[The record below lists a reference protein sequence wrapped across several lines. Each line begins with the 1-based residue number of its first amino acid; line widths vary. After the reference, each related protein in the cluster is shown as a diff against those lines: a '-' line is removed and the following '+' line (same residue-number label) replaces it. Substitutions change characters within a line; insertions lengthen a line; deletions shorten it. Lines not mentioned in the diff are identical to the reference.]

1 MMKPAPAALPE
12 TSPLP
17 GYLIDRFRAWHNQRY
32 AENRAWFARLA
43 SEGQRPRAMMVSCC
57 DSRVNVVEMF
67 GAEPGDLF
75 VVRNVA
81 NLVPPYSPDH
91 QHHGTSAAVE
101 YAVNALK
108 VAHIVVV
115 GHSNCGGVH
124 ACHDMCAGLAP
135 ELEERSSFVGRWMDI
150 LRPAYDR
157 VAADVPEPE
166 ARPAALEREAVLV
179 SLRNLATFPFVAQ
192 AVSTGMLT
200 LHGAF
205 IDIATGML
213 EFYDHRAGRFV
224 PDARLPG
231 ERGTAAE

>member
-1 MMKPAPAALPE
+1 MTEIAA
-12 TSPLP
+12 TGPLP
-17 GYLIDRFRAWHNQRY
+17 SYLIDRYRAWHVRGF

-43 SEGQRPRAMMVSCC
+43 TEGQRPRAMMISCC
-57 DSRVNVVEMF
+57 DSRVNIVEMF

-81 NLVPPYSPDH
+81 NLVPPYNPDH

-135 ELEERSSFVGRWMDI
+135 ELDLATSFVGRWMDI
-150 LRPAYDR
+150 LRPGYER
-157 VAADVPEPE
+157 VAAKVAGPEV
-166 ARPAALEREAVLV
+166 RKAALEREAVLT
-179 SLRNLATFPFVAQ
+179 SLRNLETFPFVTE
-192 AVSTGMLT
+192 AVAAGVLT
-200 LHGAF
+200 LHGVF
-205 IDIATGML
+205 VDIGSGALKVYRG
-213 EFYDHRAGRFV
+213 EAGFV
-224 PDARLPG
+224 PV
-231 ERGTAAE
+231 

>member
-1 MMKPAPAALPE
+1 MSDIPQ

-17 GYLIDRFRAWHNQRY
+17 NYLIDRYRAWYTNDFTESRTWY
-32 AENRAWFARLA
+32 ARLA
-43 SEGQRPRAMMVSCC
+43 QDGQRPRTMIVSCC
-57 DSRVNVVEMF
+57 DSRVNIVEMF

-81 NLVPPYSPDH
+81 GLVPPWNPDH

-101 YAVNALK
+101 YAVNVLK

-135 ELEERSSFVGRWMDI
+135 ELEEATSFVGRWMDI
-150 LRPAYDR
+150 LRPGYER
-157 VAADVPEPE
+157 VAAKVAEPE
-166 ARPAALEREAVLV
+166 ARKAALEEEAVLT
-179 SLRNLATFPFVAQ
+179 SLRNLGSFPFVTD
-192 AVSTGMLT
+192 AVSGGLLT

-205 IDIATGML
+205 VEIGTGTL
-213 EFYDHRAGRFV
+213 LFHRHGKGFV
-224 PDARLPG
+224 KA
-231 ERGTAAE
+231 

>member
-1 MMKPAPAALPE
+1 MSDIPQ

-17 GYLIDRFRAWHNQRY
+17 NYLIDRYRAWYTNDFTESRTWY
-32 AENRAWFARLA
+32 ARLA
-43 SEGQRPRAMMVSCC
+43 QDGQRPRTMIVSCC
-57 DSRVNVVEMF
+57 DSRVNIVEMF

-81 NLVPPYSPDH
+81 GLVPPWNPDH

-101 YAVNALK
+101 YAVNVLK

-135 ELEERSSFVGRWMDI
+135 ELEEATSFVGRWMDI
-150 LRPAYDR
+150 LRPGYER
-157 VAADVPEPE
+157 VAAKVAEPE
-166 ARPAALEREAVLV
+166 ARKAALEEEAVLT
-179 SLRNLATFPFVAQ
+179 SLRNLGSFPFVTD
-192 AVSTGMLT
+192 AVSAGLLT

-205 IDIATGML
+205 VEIGTGTL
-213 EFYDHRAGRFV
+213 LFHRHGKGFV
-224 PDARLPG
+224 KA
-231 ERGTAAE
+231 

>member
-1 MMKPAPAALPE
+1 MIDLPT

-17 GYLIDRFRAWHNQRY
+17 GYLVDRYRSWHSQSY
-32 AENRAWFARLA
+32 AENRAWYARLA
-43 SEGQRPRAMMVSCC
+43 NSGQRPRAMLVSCC
-57 DSRVNVVEMF
+57 DSRIDTVQMF

-81 NLVPPYSPDH
+81 NLIPPYNPDH

-101 YAVNALK
+101 YAVGVLK

-135 ELEERSSFVGRWMDI
+135 ELEEATSFVGRWMDI
-150 LRPAYDR
+150 LRPGYER
-157 VAADVPEPE
+157 VAARVAELE
-166 ARPAALEREAVLV
+166 ARKAALEEEAVLT
-179 SLRNLATFPFVAQ
+179 SLRNLASFPFVTD
-192 AVSTGMLT
+192 AVAAGLLT

-205 IDIATGML
+205 VEIGTGAL
-213 EFYDHRAGRFV
+213 LFHRDDVGFV
-224 PDARLPG
+224 PV
-231 ERGTAAE
+231 